1 MILTPI
7 EEGLIVSLRK
17 LSALALT
24 FVLMIASISFADPV
38 AKKATNQITIHKVQ
52 GSKVLSNLQTRLK
65 NEKGNKKFP
74 VIVSYKNN
82 NQSQNMKVTQLKDA
96 SFSPT
101 RVYKNLPAMA
111 ASLTKE
117 QIQKLS
123 TSSDVA
129 QIEYDEVVKATS
141 ETANFWYG
149 TESAREDFGL
159 DGNRD
164 GDPTHYSKDDIVVA
178 IIDTGIDAS
187 HVDLDG
193 GKVIGWNDLVNKKTT
208 PYDDQGHGTHVASI
222 TAGSGDGNPDYKG
235 VAPGA
240 ALVGVKVL
248 DAQGSGSM
256 SNVIAGIDWVISNK
270 DKYNIRVINMSLG
283 TPFSSDGTDTTSQ
296 AVNRAK
302 DAGIVCC
309 VAAGNSGPATST
321 VGAPGA
327 ATGALTVGATADPSQ
342 GGFNLAY
349 FSSRGPTADGRI
361 KPDIASPGY
370 NITAAE
376 ANTGNGYIAHSG
388 TSMATPFTAGTV
400 ALILDANPNLTT
412 DQVFQIITS
421 TARDF
426 GPKGKDIDYGA
437 GHLNGYA
444 AIKAAGN
451 FEGNGSPKLPGRIF
465 GQGNIKSDG
474 GKESWSFDVKS
485 TDAPI
490 GISFIMPDWQG
501 FWFFDNMDFDIHL
514 YDPSGKEVAK
524 GEMGAKQSGK
534 RQKTL
539 SFKPTTTGKY
549 KIQVV
554 SNYGTGKYFFDISA
568 FGSTLKKASKR

>member
-1 MILTPI
+1 MLIL
-7 EEGLIVSLRK
+7 
-17 LSALALT
+17 
-24 FVLMIASISFADPV
+24 ASISFADPV
-38 AKKATNQITIHKVQ
+38 AKKEQNQISIHTVQ

-65 NEKGNKKFP
+65 DEPNGKKLP
-74 VIVSYKNN
+74 VIVSYKNT
-82 NQSQNMKVTQLKDA
+82 NQSRNMKLSVNKVT
-96 SFSPT
+96 SFT
-101 RVYKNLPAMA
+101 TTHVYKNIPAMA
-111 ASLTKE
+111 ASLTKD

-123 TSSDVA
+123 TSPDVA
-129 QIEYDEVVKATS
+129 QIEYDETVKATS
-141 ETANFWYG
+141 ETADFWYG
-149 TESAREDFGL
+149 TESARTDFGL

-164 GDPTHYSKDDIVVA
+164 GDPARYSKEDIVIAV
-178 IIDTGIDAS
+178 IDTGIDAS

-208 PYDDQGHGTHVASI
+208 PYDDQGHGTHVSSI
-222 TAGSGDGNPDYKG
+222 AAGSGDGNADFKG

-248 DAQGSGSM
+248 DANGSGSM

-270 DKYNIRVINMSLG
+270 DKYNIRIINMSLG

-302 DAGIVCC
+302 DAGIVPC
-309 VAAGNSGPATST
+309 VAAGNSGPAKST

-349 FSSRGPTADGRI
+349 FSSRGPTADGRV
-361 KPDIASPGY
+361 KPDVASPGY

-376 ANTGNGYIAHSG
+376 ANTGNRYIAHSG

-400 ALILDANPNLTT
+400 ALMLDANPNLTP
-412 DQVFQIITS
+412 DQIFSVITS

-444 AIKAAGN
+444 AIRAAGS
-451 FEGNGSPKLPGRIF
+451 FSQNGAPKLPGRIF
-465 GQGNIKSDG
+465 GQGNITTDG
-474 GKESWSFDVKS
+474 GKETWTFDVKS
-485 TDAPI
+485 KDTPI
-490 GISFIMPDWQG
+490 GISFIMPDWEG

-524 GEMGAKQSGK
+524 GELGAKQSGK
-534 RQKTL
+534 RQKTV
-539 SFKPTTTGKY
+539 SFNPTTTGKY
-549 KIQVV
+549 KVQVV
-554 SNYGTGKYFFDISA
+554 SNYGTGKYFFDIST
-568 FGSTLKKASKR
+568 FGNTLKKATK